1 MTEIFNALMLF
12 GLLLLAGM
20 AVRELIPP
28 LQKVLL
34 PASLIGGLIG
44 LILGQQVLGLI
55 EIPAAFSE
63 ITSVGM
69 RIIMTCIPIGMAVS
83 AKRLYEHLDFV
94 FTNMTMYGFQM
105 VFGVLVG
112 DLFCRFWPGLPEGWG
127 LMGVAA
133 YFGSHGNIP
142 IVSEVI
148 DPTGS
153 MGALSIGMVMATLGV
168 LFAMIPGMIMA
179 NYGVRHGWAEFT
191 HDLSNQPK
199 YFYRGTL
206 PEDKRESIGHNTVYP
221 TSVSAIALH
230 IGVIALCY
238 KFGELLFKLLI
249 MVWPFAARITPMLYG
264 VVGGLILWPIIR
276 KLGLDRYVDRSV
288 ISQISNFTLELII
301 LGAMATIQLSVV
313 AEFAVPLILH
323 AAIFCLITMTFV
335 FTYLKKVGHPQW
347 FEKGLMLYGMCTG
360 ANPQGF
366 ALVRAVDPNNE
377 SCIYEA
383 LAVYNAVFF
392 WNFLVLP
399 FAATIVLV
407 NRVPMYLIGAGLMCT
422 SVVGWFL
429 FRKGKKQ

>member
-20 AVRELIPP
+20 AVRELVTP

-44 LILGQQVLGLI
+44 LVLGQQVLGLI

-63 ITSVGM
+63 ITSIGM

-105 VFGVLVG
+105 IFGVLVG

-191 HDLSNQPK
+191 HDLSSQPK

-276 KLGLDRYVDRSV
+276 KLGLDRYVDRNV

-313 AEFAVPLILH
+313 AEFAIPLILH
-323 AAIFCLITMTFV
+323 AAIFCLITMAFV
-335 FTYLKKVGHPQW
+335 FTYLKKIGHPQW

-392 WNFLVLP
+392 RNFLVLP

>member
-20 AVRELIPP
+20 AVRELVTP

-44 LILGQQVLGLI
+44 LVLGQQVLGLI

-63 ITSVGM
+63 ITSIGM

-105 VFGVLVG
+105 IFGVLVG
-112 DLFCRFWPGLPEGWG
+112 DLFCRFWPGLPDGWG

-191 HDLSNQPK
+191 HDLSSQPK

-323 AAIFCLITMTFV
+323 AAIFCLITMAFV
-335 FTYLKKVGHPQW
+335 FTYLRKVGHPQW

>member
-20 AVRELIPP
+20 AVRELVTP

-44 LILGQQVLGLI
+44 LVLGQQVLGLI

-63 ITSVGM
+63 ITSIGM

-105 VFGVLVG
+105 IFGVLVG

-191 HDLSNQPK
+191 HDLSSQPK

-276 KLGLDRYVDRSV
+276 KLGLDRYVDRNV

-313 AEFAVPLILH
+313 AEFAIPLILH
-323 AAIFCLITMTFV
+323 AAIFCLITMAFV
-335 FTYLKKVGHPQW
+335 FTYLKKIGHPQW

>member
-20 AVRELIPP
+20 AVRELVTP

-44 LILGQQVLGLI
+44 LVLGQQVLGLI

-63 ITSVGM
+63 ITSIGM

-105 VFGVLVG
+105 IFGVLVG

-191 HDLSNQPK
+191 HDLSSQPK

-276 KLGLDRYVDRSV
+276 KLGLDRYVDRNV

-323 AAIFCLITMTFV
+323 AAIFCLITMAFV
-335 FTYLKKVGHPQW
+335 FTYLKKIGHPQW

>member
-20 AVRELIPP
+20 AVRELVTP

-44 LILGQQVLGLI
+44 LVLGQQVLGLI

-63 ITSVGM
+63 ITSIGM

-105 VFGVLVG
+105 IFGVLVG

-191 HDLSNQPK
+191 HDLSSQPK

-276 KLGLDRYVDRSV
+276 KLGLDRYVDRNV

-313 AEFAVPLILH
+313 AEFAIPLILY
-323 AAIFCLITMTFV
+323 AAIFCLITMAFV
-335 FTYLKKVGHPQW
+335 FTYLKKIGHPQW